1 MSNTPAP
8 SRIKIQELR
17 RTSAKSLAEI
27 NALLPQ
33 LSKTAK
39 PISLGALKDIVK
51 SGDVR
56 LIIAR
61 DGARIIGMG
70 TLVIM
75 RTAVGVRARVEDVV
89 VDARYRGKGIG
100 EKISR
105 ELISVA
111 KKKKVKSVELSSQS
125 SRVAAN
131 RLYQKL
137 GFKRRDT
144 NVYNLP
150 LQ

>member
-1 MSNTPAP
+1 M
-8 SRIKIQELR
+8 IKIQELR
-17 RTSAKSLAEI
+17 RASAKSLAEI

-39 PISLGALKDIVK
+39 PISPGALKSVVK
-51 SGDVR
+51 SGDIC
-56 LIIAR
+56 LIVAK
-61 DGARIIGMG
+61 DGVRIIGMG

-75 RTAVGVRARVEDVV
+75 RTTVGVRARVEDVV
-89 VDARYRGKGIG
+89 VDAGYRGWGIG

-105 ELISVA
+105 ELINTA
-111 KKKKVKSVELSSQS
+111 KKKRVKSIELSSQS
-125 SRVAAN
+125 SRIAAN
-131 RLYQKL
+131 KLYQKL
-137 GFKRRDT
+137 GFEKRDT